1 MTSSKWYILKGKAM
15 TKKEWYIINEPS
27 PYVPVLFADY
37 QDAVEAS
44 RGFPVTQLVVNESW
58 VEPEREWG
66 TPIDSEATTRPMV
79 EVRQSEHEPW
89 RPAILLAVRQQAIR
103 SYPPGPE
110 SVKYIAIESSTDQLW
125 WNHCR
130 IHKHEVELIYGSR
143 KDKR

>member
-1 MTSSKWYILKGKAM
+1 MQRREWYMIDYDAIVGSKGDLVYYTYEAAKAKAGKYPVRKVVVDE
-15 TKKEWYIINEPS
+15 TWEEPEKEWS
-27 PYVPVLFADY
+27 
-37 QDAVEAS
+37 
-44 RGFPVTQLVVNESW
+44 
-58 VEPEREWG
+58 

-125 WNHCR
+125 WNQCR